1 MSIPYIETPTIEELI
16 SSQQEDPAPADQF
29 SIVTI
34 TNFGPGVVDTDD
46 IGYIIESGLAAQ
58 ENNSGIIVTIDAM
71 WDNEQVEGYLF
82 EQRPKDGAWET
93 IAQLPKL
100 VTDTIPGFGTYTF
113 PGNFYYFCSNII
125 IILTHIYR
133 SSTIF

>member
-16 SSQQEDPAPADQF
+16 SSQQEDPVSADQS

-34 TNFGPGVVDTDD
+34 TNFGPGVVDTDG

-82 EQRPKDGAWET
+82 EQRPKDGTWET
-93 IAQLPKL
+93 IAQQPKL
-100 VTDTIPGFGTYTF
+100 VTIPN
-113 PGNFYYFCSNII
+113 PGWYMDSSLATSTMIS
-125 IILTHIYR
+125 IYQVIQIGK
-133 SSTIF
+133 SVVPFKV